1 MSDARGADFCMSGGS
16 TSHIEY
22 QPMIITASHIYDY
35 LICPHK
41 VYLDAF
47 GDKSRMD
54 PESDF
59 ERLLWEK
66 GMAHEDNVLEELGL
80 VVSEAQG
87 EGFDECEKETL
98 RMMREGEGLIYQ
110 GRLSSAL
117 MRGTPDLLEKATGKS
132 RFGSHYYIPIEM
144 KSGSAYED
152 EGGERVKL
160 RYALQL
166 SFYADVLEKVQ
177 GVRPETGK
185 IIDAE
190 FRIVSVELKSFEE
203 DYLGCLSEI
212 RDLLSGQTT
221 SEPCIGGV
229 CSQCHW
235 RSFCYSWA
243 KERSDVSLI
252 RKLNRSKR
260 SALRKRGVRTVK
272 ELAELGKAKNL
283 PSFES
288 ISPNAL
294 ARFVRRAVVFQKSE
308 PILHSPV
315 ELPEKELE
323 LFFDIETEPLE
334 EICYLYGIV
343 ERRGKEQRYVSFFSD
358 SPEEEESTWNAFWK
372 YVSDLQDFQVYY
384 YTSYEKTV
392 LTSLSGRYA
401 FDPALF
407 ERFFQNSTDLYA
419 IVDKCTEWPSHSY
432 SIKAISKLLGFE
444 YSERDPGGLKAALWY
459 LEYVSAPAGNR
470 ALKEK
475 IIQYN
480 REDCEAM
487 IVLKDWLVTK
497 SREFKQ
503 KAKVTER

>member
-1 MSDARGADFCMSGGS
+1 MSDAKGVDVCMSGGS
-16 TSHIEY
+16 QSHIEY
-22 QPMIITASHIYDY
+22 QPVIITASHIYDY

-47 GDKSRMD
+47 GDRSRMD
-54 PESDF
+54 PESDL

-66 GMAHEDNVLEELGL
+66 GLAHEENVLEELGL
-80 VVSEAQG
+80 VVSEV
-87 EGFDECEKETL
+87 EGKGFEECEKQTL

-110 GRLSSAL
+110 GRLSTAL
-117 MRGTPDLLEKATGKS
+117 MRGGPDLLEKAEGKS
-132 RFGSHYYIPIEM
+132 GFGSHYYIPIEM

-152 EGGERVKL
+152 EEAERVKL
-160 RYALQL
+160 HYALQL

-185 IIDAE
+185 IVDAK
-190 FRIVSVELKSFEE
+190 FRIVSVELKPLEE
-203 DYLGCLSEI
+203 DYLEYLSEI

-235 RSFCYSWA
+235 RSFCYGWA
-243 KERSDVSLI
+243 KKRDDVSLI

-260 SALRKRGVRTVK
+260 SALRKGGVRTVK
-272 ELAELGKAKNL
+272 ELAELGKEKNL
-283 PSFES
+283 PLFEG

-294 ARFVRRAVVFQKSE
+294 ARFVRRAVVFQKGE
-308 PILHSPV
+308 PILDLPV
-315 ELPEKELE
+315 EFPEKELE

-334 EICYLYGIV
+334 EMCYLYGIV
-343 ERRGKEQRYVSFFSD
+343 ERTGKEQRYVSFFSD
-358 SPEEEESTWNAFWK
+358 SPEEEENTWKAFWK
-372 YVSDLQDFQVYY
+372 YVSHLEDFQVYY

-392 LTSLSGRYA
+392 LTNLSGRYP

-407 ERFFQNSTDLYA
+407 ERFFQNGTDLYA

-459 LEYVSAPAGNR
+459 LEYVNAPEANR
-470 ALKEK
+470 VLKEK

-487 IVLKDWLVTK
+487 IVLKDWLVKK
-497 SREFKQ
+497 SEGFGR
-503 KAKVTER
+503 